1 MARDKRQK
9 RELKKLGWSVLVIW
23 QCQLKNQL
31 GLRNK
36 IVLFLNKKSGGGCG

>member
-1 MARDKRQK
+1 MARDKRQQ

-23 QCQLKNQL
+23 QCQLKNKI

-36 IVLFLNKKSGGGCG
+36 IGLFLNKKSGGGCG